1 VVLSARLAAQ
11 YHLGV
16 RRPALAV
23 PSLAVLGVALATALV
38 AAAPALGDSTSIAAV
53 VAAPESYAGQ
63 EVTVSGTVAEP
74 SVVHRGEVL
83 YTLLDEG
90 RRIDVVGLAPLPAL
104 GERLQ
109 VTATV
114 GFKAPDEEFTWPPVL
129 VESARQPAP

>member
-1 VVLSARLAAQ
+1 
-11 YHLGV
+11 V
-16 RRPALAV
+16 RRPALA
-23 PSLAVLGVALATALV
+23 ALGSALATALV
-38 AAAPALGDSTSIAAV
+38 AAAPPALGDATSIAAI

-63 EVTVSGTVAEP
+63 EVTVSGTVTEP
-74 SVVHRGEVL
+74 ILVHRGEAL

-90 RRIDVVGLAPLPAL
+90 LRIDVVGLAPLPPL

-114 GFKAPDEEFTWPPVL
+114 GWKEPDEEFTWPPVL